1 MANAEVSVEAR
12 LVLPGAPAEELD
24 RVTRNIR
31 RELAE
36 ERVERVELV
45 PGEPVAGAKSAEA
58 VTLGALALVVL
69 PSVLPK
75 VVELLQEW
83 TTRKQSL
90 VVKLKLQ
97 HEKRSIELEV
107 PLGQDAPERLRAFV
121 EAAKQGLAD

>member
-1 MANAEVSVEAR
+1 M
-12 LVLPGAPAEELD
+12 VLPGAPAEELD